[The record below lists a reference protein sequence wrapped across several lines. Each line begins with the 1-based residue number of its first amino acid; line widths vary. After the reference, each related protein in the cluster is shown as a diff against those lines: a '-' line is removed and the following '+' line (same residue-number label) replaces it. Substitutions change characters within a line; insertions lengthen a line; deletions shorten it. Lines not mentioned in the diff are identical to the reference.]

1 MAANDPLEEQQ
12 TKLVN
17 QSRREESRA
26 CPDAEVT
33 VYWRLLPRFLESGG
47 LRSKTC
53 LLLVKLNKALIL
65 FHNAVLV
72 LQVPE
77 CCGQGEESINPRQH
91 DPPVD

>member
-26 CPDAEVT
+26 CPDAEVIE
-33 VYWRLLPRFLESGG
+33 YWRLLPRFLESGG

-53 LLLVKLNKALIL
+53 FAS
-65 FHNAVLV
+65 
-72 LQVPE
+72 
-77 CCGQGEESINPRQH
+77 GQAEQSAYSLPQCRARSSSAGMLRRLPL
-91 DPPVD
+91 